1 MSNQQAM
8 LPQQRPQGAQQ
19 RPQTAREQQLR
30 RRQQQQQQQEH
41 GAQNREKVPHPPA
54 ELSENYEWMRLT
66 VDLPGVQLKD
76 LDVNI
81 NHGVLTIEGVRRT
94 MTVDGSVCVKK
105 QKVSRRYAI
114 DTDVVDMQK
123 VAANLK
129 FGVLTI
135 KAPKK
140 SKPNRVR
147 VAVTEDDEGVSL
159 NPNVTVSTQLNT
171 VSTQPP
177 PDMSLPPV
185 TTTVTMQPNMSVAP
199 VTTTVSTQ
207 PDMSLPPVTT
217 TVSTQPDMSL
227 APVATTVTTQTT
239 QPDMSLAS
247 PTPFTRDEEALLA
260 INPNP
265 QSFTST
271 STTPQGT
278 SIKEEHGVVLPD
290 HVINDSGINEN
301 KERIHA
307 SE

>member
-1 MSNQQAM
+1 M

-129 FGVLTI
+129 FGVLSI

-177 PDMSLPPV
+177 
-185 TTTVTMQPNMSVAP
+185 
-199 VTTTVSTQ
+199 

-278 SIKEEHGVVLPD
+278 SIKEEHGVVQPD
-290 HVINDSGINEN
+290 HVINDSGITDN